1 MVGVDPVVPVVPVE
15 FVGAVPEGGVVV
27 IVPLDVVPGELVP
40 LVVVVPVVPIA
51 PVAVPLELVVGVVCG
66 VFGVG
71 VVCGVVVVVLLFVV
85 PLGVVVQFV
94 VTVAEHGV
102 VVEVPVVE
110 VPVVEVPVVDI
121 PACGVVVVCCPPGS
135 GVVGAVVGEF
145 IVPGA
150 VLAPAA
156 APVVLC

>member
-1 MVGVDPVVPVVPVE
+1 VVPVE
-15 FVGAVPEGGVVV
+15 FVGVVPEGGVVV
-27 IVPLDVVPGELVP
+27 IVPFDVVPGEIVP
-40 LVVVVPVVPIA
+40 LVVVVPVVPID

-71 VVCGVVVVVLLFVV
+71 VVCGVVVVVLFVV

-110 VPVVEVPVVDI
+110 VPVVEVPVVDV
-121 PACGVVVVCCPPGS
+121 PDCGVAVVCCPPGS

-150 VLAPAA
+150 VLKPAA
-156 APVVLC
+156 APVVFC